1 MLQLITFASFS
12 ERAQRGTEGDFRI
25 GAFETANGISLRWLL
40 SFIRLYEQ
48 LPSDLNFQIKAEAEG
63 LIIYTLESEIDE
75 MLNFVANKQNKKWIS
90 MAMGVKSRQI
100 VAFHVRDRSRQSAKA
115 LLKLIP
121 FNDRNKATFY
131 TDGCQAYAGVI
142 PENQHHV
149 VKKQRR
155 KTNHIERFN
164 CTLRQRVSPLV
175 RKSISFS
182 KQLANH
188 ICLCA
193 CLPRCLPVR
202 VRTQTGRRHQV
213 FHLPIQSAK
222 SITCIALPL
231 HSASP

>member
-1 MLQLITFASFS
+1 
-12 ERAQRGTEGDFRI
+12 
-25 GAFETANGISLRWLL
+25 
-40 SFIRLYEQ
+40 
-48 LPSDLNFQIKAEAEG
+48 
-63 LIIYTLESEIDE
+63 

-193 CLPRCLPVR
+193 CLRQVPVCVRTRTGRQALGAGRC
-202 VRTQTGRRHQV
+202 RTQTGRRHQV